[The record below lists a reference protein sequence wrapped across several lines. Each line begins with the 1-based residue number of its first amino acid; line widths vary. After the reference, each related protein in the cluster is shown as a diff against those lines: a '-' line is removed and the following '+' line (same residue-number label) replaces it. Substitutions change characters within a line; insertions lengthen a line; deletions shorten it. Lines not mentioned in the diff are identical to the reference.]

1 MSLHVPRPA
10 VAVLRRLAVLR
21 LDRAGRQREIPHA
34 ARTGTTNPT
43 ARPPVR
49 ALLLILTLCLAGA
62 TTSVRAAQPP
72 TIAAASD
79 LKFALDELVATY
91 AASGGDTPRVAYGSS
106 GNLAQQIIQGAPF
119 DIFMSADEAFVR
131 RLVERDMTVDEG
143 TLYGIGRLVLYA
155 GPAAAFTPDEQLAD
169 LEAALRAGRIRRFAL
184 ANPEHAPYGRAA
196 RAALQARG
204 LWRAL
209 EPRLVLGENV
219 SQAAQFALGGDCD
232 GGIFALSLALSP
244 ALADRGTWVRL
255 PDTLH
260 PPLRQR
266 MVLLRRAGPAAR
278 DFHAFLLQPA
288 AREVFER
295 YGFALP
301 AP

>member
-1 MSLHVPRPA
+1 MN
-10 VAVLRRLAVLR
+10 LA
-21 LDRAGRQREIPHA
+21 
-34 ARTGTTNPT
+34 
-43 ARPPVR
+43 R
-49 ALLLILTLCLAGA
+49 ALLLALALCLAGA
-62 TTSVRAAQPP
+62 TSTLHAAQPP

-91 AASGGDTPRVAYGSS
+91 AEAGGPAPRVAYGSS

-119 DIFMSADEAFVR
+119 DIFMSADEAFVH
-131 RLVERDMTVDEG
+131 RLVERDLTVDG
-143 TLYGIGRLVLYA
+143 GALYGVGRLVLYA
-155 GPAAAFTPDEQLAD
+155 GAAAGFTPDENLAG
-169 LEAALRAGRIRRFAL
+169 LEAALRAGRIRRLAL

-204 LWRAL
+204 LWSLL
-209 EPRLVLGENV
+209 EPRIVLGENV

-244 ALADRGTWVRL
+244 ALAGRGSWVRL

-266 MVLLRRAGPAAR
+266 MVLLRRAGPAAHG
-278 DFHAFLLQPA
+278 FYAFLLQPA

-295 YGFALP
+295 YGFALSP
-301 AP
+301 P

>member
-1 MSLHVPRPA
+1 MNPA
-10 VAVLRRLAVLR
+10 
-21 LDRAGRQREIPHA
+21 
-34 ARTGTTNPT
+34 
-43 ARPPVR
+43 R
-49 ALLLILTLCLAGA
+49 ALLLALTLCLAGA
-62 TTSVRAAQPP
+62 AASVHAEQAP

-79 LKFALDELVATY
+79 LKFALDELAATY
-91 AASGGDTPRVAYGSS
+91 ARAGGRAARVAYGSS

-119 DIFMSADEAFVR
+119 DIFMSADESFVH
-131 RLVERDMTVDEG
+131 RLVERELTADGGE
-143 TLYGIGRLVLYA
+143 LYGVGRLVLYA
-155 GPAAAFTPDEQLAD
+155 GAAARFTPDAD
-169 LEAALRAGRIRRFAL
+169 LSGLETALRAGAIRRFAL

-196 RAALQARG
+196 RSALQARG
-204 LWRAL
+204 LWTLL
-209 EPRLVLGENV
+209 EPRIVLGENV

-244 ALADRGTWVRL
+244 TLAGRGTWVSL

-266 MVLLRRAGPAAR
+266 MVLLRKASPAAR
-278 DFHAFLLQPA
+278 DFYAFLRQPA